1 MKGVR
6 TIRGRIVLEA
16 EVQGRIHSTTILCV
30 RRDGHVAL
38 GGDGQVTI
46 GDTVMKAN
54 ANKVRALKGGK
65 ILAGFAGA
73 AADAFTLFEKFEEKL
88 ERYPGNLPR
97 AAVELA
103 KDWRSDRVLRRLE
116 ALLIVADKEHGFVIS
131 GSGEL
136 IEPDDGILAIG
147 SGGSY
152 ALAAAR
158 GLVGN
163 SGLPPRD
170 IVQKSLEIAAELD
183 RYIVGQEPA
192 KKAVAIAVRNRWRRA
207 QTPDDIRDEILP
219 NNIIMIGPTGVGKTE
234 IARRLARLAGAP
246 FLKVEASKFTE
257 VGYVGRDVESMV
269 RELVDV
275 AINMVRTERED
286 EVYPEAEARAEE
298 RLLDILLP
306 AAPAPPLTASPSPG
320 EKGEGRGE
328 KAPLFVVSSKGD
340 VTTKPLEADTEAQE
354 RRRRSREKLRQQL
367 KEGKLEERDVE
378 VEVQQQGFP
387 MLEMMQPPQGMEG
400 PDVNFTEWL
409 QEMLPKK
416 KKRRTVHLHEARR
429 ILVDEEL
436 KKLVDMD
443 DVVNEALDRV
453 ENHGVIFIDELDKIA
468 GERGTVGPDVS
479 REGVQRDLLTIV
491 EGSTVQT
498 RYGYVR
504 TDHVLFIAAGAFHV
518 SKPSDLIPEL
528 QGRFP
533 IRVELSS
540 LTEADFV
547 RIMTEPENALTKQYA
562 ALCQAEGATLEFTAD
577 GVKEIA
583 RIAAKVNER
592 MENIGARRLHT
603 VMTTLLEEVM
613 FELPDY
619 PSKHI
624 VFDGPAVRERLLRIV
639 EDEDLRKY
647 IL

>member
-1 MKGVR
+1 MPKAPASPP
-6 TIRGRIVLEA
+6 EPPPSPA
-16 EVQGRIHSTTILCV
+16 PPSSPAAAPE
-30 RRDGHVAL
+30 
-38 GGDGQVTI
+38 
-46 GDTVMKAN
+46 DTVPW
-54 ANKVRALKGGK
+54 L
-65 ILAGFAGA
+65 
-73 AADAFTLFEKFEEKL
+73 EEM
-88 ERYPGNLPR
+88 
-97 AAVELA
+97 
-103 KDWRSDRVLRRLE
+103 
-116 ALLIVADKEHGFVIS
+116 
-131 GSGEL
+131 
-136 IEPDDGILAIG
+136 
-147 SGGSY
+147 
-152 ALAAAR
+152 
-158 GLVGN
+158 
-163 SGLPPRD
+163 PPRK
-170 IVQKSLEIAAELD
+170 IVAELD
-183 RYIVGQEPA
+183 RYIVGQEAA

-207 QTPDDIRDEILP
+207 QAPEDIRDEIMP

-275 AINMVRTERED
+275 SINMVRSERED
-286 EVYPEAEARAEE
+286 DVYPTAEQRAEE
-298 RLLDILLP
+298 RLLDLLLP
-306 AAPAPPLTASPSPG
+306 PLPSPPSAAASSAALG
-320 EKGEGRGE
+320 SAEPGAGQR
-328 KAPLFVVSSKGD
+328 PLFVVSSKGD
-340 VTTKPLEADTEAQE
+340 VESRLPEAETEANE
-354 RRRRSREKLRQQL
+354 RRRRTREKLRQQL
-367 KEGKLEERDVE
+367 KDGVLEERDVE
-378 VEVQQQGFP
+378 IEVQQQSFP

-400 PDVNFTEWL
+400 PDINFGEML
-409 QEMLPKK
+409 QELIPKK

-453 ENHGVIFIDELDKIA
+453 ENHGVIFIDEIDKIT
-468 GERGTVGPDVS
+468 GQRGQSTGPDVS
-479 REGVQRDLLTIV
+479 REGVQRDLLPIV

-504 TDHVLFIAAGAFHV
+504 TDHILFIAAGAFHTA
-518 SKPSDLIPEL
+518 KPSDLIPEL

-540 LTEADFV
+540 LSEADFV

-562 ALCQAEGATLEFTAD
+562 ALCQSDGATLEFTPD